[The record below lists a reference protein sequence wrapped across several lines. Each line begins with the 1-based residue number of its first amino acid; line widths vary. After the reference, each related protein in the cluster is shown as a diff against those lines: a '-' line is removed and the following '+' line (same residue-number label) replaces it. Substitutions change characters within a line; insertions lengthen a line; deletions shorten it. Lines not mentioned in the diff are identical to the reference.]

1 MTAASRE
8 TEVYKG
14 MAWDS
19 CVLSPAARVFKRS
32 ECKHCFGKE
41 LTELVNGSD
50 NDVIGCGYREYR
62 LQADS
67 YAAIDMGEPETTPV
81 IHAVISDPTSSQTS
95 GETHTR
101 LASMNFH
108 KRQVFCFG
116 RAISP
121 ILRAHQDNSLG
132 GHIYKLT
139 HRYTVRIG
147 HIMIQAHIGT
157 QVTTDTQRVSP
168 RPQHPGS
175 AGIT

>member
-1 MTAASRE
+1 M
-8 TEVYKG
+8 
-14 MAWDS
+14 
-19 CVLSPAARVFKRS
+19 
-32 ECKHCFGKE
+32 E

-50 NDVIGCGYREYR
+50 YDVIGCGYREYR

-116 RAISP
+116 RAITP
-121 ILRAHQDNSLG
+121 ILRAHQESKTTVLG
-132 GHIYKLT
+132 VT
-139 HRYTVRIG
+139 YTSS
-147 HIMIQAHIGT
+147 H
-157 QVTTDTQRVSP
+157 TDTLSVSDTY
-168 RPQHPGS
+168 RH
-175 AGIT
+175 T